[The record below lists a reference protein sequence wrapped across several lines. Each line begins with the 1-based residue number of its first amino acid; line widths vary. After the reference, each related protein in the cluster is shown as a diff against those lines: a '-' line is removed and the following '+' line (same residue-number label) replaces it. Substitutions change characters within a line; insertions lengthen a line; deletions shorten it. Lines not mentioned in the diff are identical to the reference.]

1 MQYTRAPSL
10 DSSVNNDGAVRI
22 FKAIE
27 CSSILAKLHLVPSK
41 HTTILVHFPRA
52 IVSLRRNNK
61 VINIDANHLIVKPR
75 GQTDVLLQYAL
86 DDWSTRYIF
95 SSELEAVLFVG
106 AVQLVQ
112 HMAVLEIPQ
121 VASPECDGT
130 LVQFT
135 KYTLQFAEDLW
146 SAHLWKKSYKFY
158 SIVDT
163 LRAAV
168 ANRQGNMANF
178 KAVALQ
184 LSDLCDRFES
194 EASMEESVQVD
205 GENHYIMT
213 PVAILLAKIRA
224 LQQHASIMPCF

>member
-22 FKAIE
+22 FQAIE
-27 CSSILAKLHLVPSK
+27 CSSILAKLHLVPQK
-41 HTTILVHFPRA
+41 LTTILVHFPRA

-61 VINIDANHLIVKPR
+61 
-75 GQTDVLLQYAL
+75 YAL

-146 SAHLWKKSYKFY
+146 SVHLWKKSYKFY

-168 ANRQGNMANF
+168 ANLQGNMPNF
-178 KAVALQ
+178 KAVAFQ

-194 EASMEESVQVD
+194 EASMEESVQID